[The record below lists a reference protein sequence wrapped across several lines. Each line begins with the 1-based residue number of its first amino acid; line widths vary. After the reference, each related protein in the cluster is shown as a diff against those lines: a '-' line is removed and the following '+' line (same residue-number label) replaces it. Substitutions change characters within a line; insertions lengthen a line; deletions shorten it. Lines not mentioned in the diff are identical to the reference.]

1 MKRRDFLAASC
12 AAGLG
17 AAGNTAMAGGSSMG
31 QGRDY
36 YELRKYEIESE
47 GQKARFDAFMRDA
60 AIDALN
66 RIGIKPVGV
75 FYPMKD
81 IGPAYVLM
89 RHRSADSYATLLQ
102 RLVEDDE
109 FMEKGGELIDAPAS
123 DPVYKRM
130 ESSLMVAFQGA
141 PKIEIPSKKASRVF
155 QLRIYESH
163 SVKAG
168 QKKIEMFNV
177 GELAIFREVGLNPV
191 FFGET
196 LAGDKMPNLT
206 YMLGFDDADAQK
218 ASWRKF
224 GGHPEWKRLRAMEEY
239 ADKNIISN
247 ITNIPLKPAAY
258 SQI

>member
-17 AAGNTAMAGGSSMG
+17 TAANTAMAGRNSMG

-66 RIGIKPVGV
+66 RMGVRPVGV
-75 FYPMKD
+75 FYP
-81 IGPAYVLM
+81 IEGVGPAYVLM
-89 RHRSADSYATLLQ
+89 RHASADSYATVLQ
-102 RLVEDDE
+102 RLIADYE
-109 FMEKGGELIDAPAS
+109 FMETGGELINAPAS
-123 DPVYKRM
+123 SPVYKRM
-130 ESSLMVAFQGA
+130 ESSLMVAFEGA

-206 YMLGFDDADAQK
+206 YMLGFDNPEQQK
-218 ASWRKF
+218 QSWRKF

-247 ITNIPLKPAAY
+247 ITNIPLKPADY